1 MQPNDQNGYWRPQQD
16 QPIQPAPP
24 QPQQQPTPQPVAYQ
38 QPAAAQPPQYQQAP
52 QPAVQPQFQTVQPDP
67 VAPQPIAQ
75 QPEYT
80 QQPAPQPQQQPTP
93 QPVAYQQPVTPAPL
107 EPQQP
112 TQPPVDE
119 QLADEYEQVP
129 EDEEEYYD
137 DEEGQEEE
145 IDDSEAVNWQATEYI
160 HQDKG
165 AKWFVIFG
173 IVFVAFE
180 AMAIFLMNSPTF
192 AVLLVVVAVAIVVF
206 AKRPPRILSYS
217 LSGKGL
223 HIGDTLHNFADFKSF
238 GVIHDGAEY
247 SVMLIPTKRFQ
258 PGVTVY
264 FPEESGEAIVDML
277 GARLPMQDLKLDAV
291 DKITRFLRL

>member
-1 MQPNDQNGYWRPQQD
+1 MQPNDQDGYWQPQQD
-16 QPIQPAPP
+16 LPVQPALPP

-38 QPAAAQPPQYQQAP
+38 QPIAAQQPQQFQQAP
-52 QPAVQPQFQTVQPDP
+52 QPVQQPQYQPVQQPVQPTPQQPEYAAQP
-67 VAPQPIAQ
+67 APQPIA
-75 QPEYT
+75 
-80 QQPAPQPQQQPTP
+80 PQA
-93 QPVAYQQPVTPAPL
+93 PVAAAPL

-112 TQPPVDE
+112 VQALPSDQPIEEYD
-119 QLADEYEQVP
+119 QLADG
-129 EDEEEYYD
+129 EEEYYD
-137 DEEGQEEE
+137 DDQVEEDE
-145 IDDSEAVNWQATEYI
+145 IDDTEAVNWQASEYI

-165 AKWFVIFG
+165 MQWFIIFG
-173 IVFVAFE
+173 VVFVAFE

-192 AVLLVVVAVAIVVF
+192 AILLVVVAVAIVVF
-206 AKRPPRILSYS
+206 AKRPPRVLSYS